1 MAAQK
6 GKDLLLKIDDGTG
19 NFVTVAGMRTQ
30 RMAINADAVDSTS
43 ADSIGGWRE
52 LLANAGL
59 RRATISGTG
68 LFKDAASDALMR
80 QAFFDGDIRNWQI
93 VVPSFGT
100 IQALFQIS
108 ALDWRGDYNSE
119 LTFELSLE
127 SAGPLVFTAMR
138 G

>member
-1 MAAQK
+1 MAAQR
-6 GKDLLLKIDDGTG
+6 GKDLLLKMDDGTG

-30 RMAINADAVDSTS
+30 RLALNADAVDSTS

-52 LLANAGL
+52 LLAAAGV
-59 RRATISGTG
+59 RRATISGAG
-68 LFKDAASDALMR
+68 IFKDAASDALIR
-80 QAFFDGDIRNWQI
+80 QAFFAGAINNWQV

-108 ALDWRGDYNSE
+108 ALDWRGDQAAE

-127 SAGPLVFTAMR
+127 SAGPLTFTAM
-138 G
+138 